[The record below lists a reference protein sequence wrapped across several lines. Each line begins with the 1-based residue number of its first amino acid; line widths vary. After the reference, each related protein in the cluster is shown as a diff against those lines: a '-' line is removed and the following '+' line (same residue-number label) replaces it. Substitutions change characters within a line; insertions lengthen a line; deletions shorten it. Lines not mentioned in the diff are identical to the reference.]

1 MYNATRLEKSFIMN
15 LVRTRIAPSPTGF
28 PHIGTIYQ
36 VIFDYVFAHKYNG
49 QFVLRIEDTD
59 RARFVKEAED
69 VIYSS
74 LQWFG
79 LNPDESPVKGGEYGP
94 YRQSERLEIYQ
105 KYVRE
110 LIEKGHAYYCFC
122 TKERLEDMRKQ
133 QEQNKQMPKY
143 DRHCRFL
150 EKDDVEDKLKQ
161 NVSHVVRMK
170 IPDNKKI
177 IFDDLI
183 VGRIEFDSDGVDDQ
197 VILKSD
203 GFPTYHLGV
212 VVDDHLMKISHVF
225 RGKEWISS
233 TPKHVLLYEYFG
245 WDMPLHGH
253 LPLIL
258 NSDGKGKLSKRH
270 GHASV
275 DYYRTE
281 GYLPEAVLN
290 YLINIVWNHP
300 DDNEI
305 FSLEEFM
312 QLFHVGQVN
321 DNDDFRKLGSRG
333 GRFDL
338 QKLNWMNQQYI
349 QKMDDDELLGKIIA
363 FYPDSDLDK
372 EIIRKLLPLL
382 KTRMETLKDFE
393 TLTAFFFQVPPIKI
407 RNDKDREVVIDLI
420 QVLESAPTWTEQ
432 DIFLAFKTVL
442 EKHSLRMPVLYY
454 LLTGNEKGLPLPQV
468 IEILGREE
476 TLKRLKAL

>member
-1 MYNATRLEKSFIMN
+1 MN
-15 LVRTRIAPSPTGF
+15 SVRTRIAPSPTGF

-59 RARFVKEAED
+59 RVRFVEGAED

-74 LQWFG
+74 LHWFG
-79 LNPDESPVKGGEYGP
+79 LDPDESPVKGGEYGP
-94 YRQSERLEIYQ
+94 YRQSERLDIYK
-105 KYVRE
+105 KYAQE
-110 LIEKGHAYYCFC
+110 LVNEGYAYYCFC
-122 TKERLEDMRKQ
+122 TRERLEEMRKQ

-143 DRHCRFL
+143 DRHCRNL
-150 EKDDVEDKLKQ
+150 SEEQVHEQLNKDKDRVI
-161 NVSHVVRMK
+161 RMK
-170 IPDNKKI
+170 IPDNEI
-177 IFDDLI
+177 IKFNDLI
-183 VGRIEFDSDGVDDQ
+183 LGDLEFDSNTIDDQ

-203 GFPTYHLGV
+203 GYPTYHLGV
-212 VVDDHLMKISHVF
+212 VVDDHLMEISHVF
-225 RGKEWISS
+225 RGREWVSS
-233 TPKHVLLYEYFG
+233 TPKHVLLYRYFG
-245 WDMPLHGH
+245 WEMPFHAH

-275 DYYRTE
+275 DYYRAE
-281 GYLPEAVLN
+281 GYLPEAVIN

-300 DDNEI
+300 DEKEI
-305 FSLEEFM
+305 YGLTEFEE
-312 QLFHVGQVN
+312 LFHIN
-321 DNDDFRKLGSRG
+321 HLSKLLSRG

-349 QKMDDDELLGKIIA
+349 QRMDDEELKKRLLEFFKE
-363 FYPDSDLDK
+363 DK
-372 EIIRKLLPLL
+372 ELISFIHDLEGQVAEGLFWGIV
-382 KTRMETLKDFE
+382 KTRIETLKEFKE
-393 TLTAFFFQVPPIKI
+393 LTGFFVEVPDVEP
-407 RNDKDREVVIDLI
+407 RDDKEREVVIDLI
-420 QVLESAPTWTEQ
+420 QSLEAAPSWTEE

-454 LLTGNEKGLPLPQV
+454 LLTGNEKGLPLPKS
-468 IEILGREE
+468 IEILGKEE